1 MEKYFVYAVAKS
13 MVLLKVDVLKYIP
26 SNNRDYK
33 VDLESIPEGTD
44 FIQFIETSRPIKEG
58 KSFPRVRI
66 FHGKIIPVGKKIT
79 IREVKRDK
87 NWKYQSSK
95 YENYEMFIKTVH
107 NRYYPIT
114 KKDKEG
120 KDFFVI

>member
-87 NWKYQSSK
+87 NWKYQPSK

>member
-87 NWKYQSSK
+87 NWKYQPSK

-120 KDFFVI
+120 KDFFIR

>member
-13 MVLLKVDVLKYIP
+13 IVSFKVHVLKYIP

-87 NWKYQSSK
+87 NWKYQPSK

-114 KKDKEG
+114 KKEKEG